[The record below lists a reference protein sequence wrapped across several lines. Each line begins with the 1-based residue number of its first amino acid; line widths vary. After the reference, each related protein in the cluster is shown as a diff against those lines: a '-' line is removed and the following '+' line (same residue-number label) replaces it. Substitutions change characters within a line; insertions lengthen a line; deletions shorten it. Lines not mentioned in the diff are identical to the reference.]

1 MDRLGVRVGD
11 KRVWGDRDS
20 ILEGRDGKVEL
31 AGDEGRRKNVLT

>member
-20 ILEGRDGKVEL
+20 ILGKKGR
-31 AGDEGRRKNVLT
+31 ASRR